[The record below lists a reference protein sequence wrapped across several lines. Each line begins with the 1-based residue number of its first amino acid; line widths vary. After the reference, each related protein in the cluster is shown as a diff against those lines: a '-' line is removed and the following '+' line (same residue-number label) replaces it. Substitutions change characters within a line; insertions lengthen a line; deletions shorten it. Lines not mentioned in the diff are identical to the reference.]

1 MTEKL
6 INTNE
11 EAIECLKKNK
21 PTSGYMMLQE
31 SVDMAIEA
39 LEKLEKIKDVV
50 NEWNK
55 GKYPYSNNH
64 MCEIKNILA

>member
-55 GKYPYSNNH
+55 GEYSYSNNH

>member
-1 MTEKL
+1 MIEKL
-6 INTNE
+6 KKIKE
-11 EAIECLKKNK
+11 ENKATRDRLKNNSNSYVLTIKD
-21 PTSGYMMLQE
+21 GF
-31 SVDMAIEA
+31 
-39 LEKLEKIKDVV
+39 EKLEKIKDVV

>member
-1 MTEKL
+1 MPEKL

-39 LEKLEKIKDVV
+39 LEKLERIKVIV

-55 GKYPYSNNH
+55 GEYPYSNNH

>member
-1 MTEKL
+1 MPEKL

-39 LEKLEKIKDVV
+39 LEKLERIKVIV

-55 GKYPYSNNH
+55 GEYPYSNNH
-64 MCEIKNILA
+64 MCEIKNILV